1 MKKRLA
7 SFFIFLFLFLPFLEV
22 KAGITPNDPYYLR
35 QWYLPKVEVDS
46 AWTKIRET
54 PDIIIAVID
63 SGVDINNPDL
73 KNNIWI
79 NSKEIPGNGQ
89 DDDRNGFIDD
99 VNGWDFVTDTA
110 DPKPKFDNEW
120 TEAGISHGTMVAGII
135 GAEGNNNKG
144 VTGVTWKSNIMPL
157 RVLNDKG
164 EGKISSVVRAIDY
177 AVANRA
183 DIINLSFVTY
193 SYSDSLYNA
202 ITRAYKAGVIVVAA
216 AGNDQINGEGR
227 NTSKSPI
234 YPACMDGP
242 NGENMVIG
250 VAATDALDQKTP
262 FSGYGFK
269 CIDLTAPGISFFN
282 TITYGGNSQAENPNY
297 DGYWSGTS
305 MATPIVSGVMALVAQ
320 VNPDLSRSE
329 IINLVLGSAN
339 NISQLNPNYLGQL
352 GYGRV
357 NADRAVNLARDRMYN
372 HITRILVSPY
382 SGGNK
387 IIITSTSGLVIN
399 EFVVTDLKNGFN
411 VASGDVNG
419 DGETEIILAAEKGD
433 DPIVRVYDKGGKML
447 KQFFAYSKGFKG
459 GVRIAVGDFDGNGT
473 ADIITAPGV
482 GGGPHVR
489 VFNGEGR
496 IMRQFFAD
504 DQKSRGGLSV
514 AIGDVD
520 NNGQNELIIGAG
532 LNRQPLVK
540 IYNNQAKLQ
549 GVFLAFPKNY
559 LGGVNVATAG
569 LYGRKDYHKQSIVVA
584 PAGNFKPLV
593 KVYNN
598 FGVLK
603 KEFLAYGEN
612 WQGGVNIAA
621 GDISNDGLGEIIT
634 GAKNGATPHVRVF
647 SNNGNLIDSFY
658 AYDESF
664 SGGVS
669 VGLLKFNN

>member
-7 SFFIFLFLFLPFLEV
+7 SFFIFLFLFLPFFEV
-22 KAGITPNDPYYLR
+22 KAGINPNDPYYLR
-35 QWYLPKVEVDS
+35 QWYLPKIEADL

-54 PDIIIAVID
+54 PDITIAVID

-79 NSKEIPGNGQ
+79 NSKEIPGNGL

-99 VNGWDFVTDTA
+99 INGWDFVTDTS

-135 GAEGNNNKG
+135 GAEGNNNRG

-216 AGNDQINGEGR
+216 AGNDQVNGEGR

-269 CIDLTAPGISFFN
+269 CIDLTAPGISFFS

-329 IINLVLGSAN
+329 IVNLVLGSAN
-339 NISQLNPNYLGQL
+339 NISQLNPAYLGQL

-357 NADRAVNLARDRMYN
+357 NADRAVNLARDKMYN
-372 HITRILVSPY
+372 HTTRILVSSY
-382 SGGNK
+382 SGDKK
-387 IIITSTSGLVIN
+387 IIITSTSGLVVN
-399 EFVVTDLKNGFN
+399 EFTVSDLKNGFN
-411 VASGDVNG
+411 LASGDVNG
-419 DGETEIILAAEKGD
+419 DGEVEIILASEKGGE
-433 DPIVRVYDKGGKML
+433 PIVRIYNKDGKII
-447 KQFFAYSKGFKG
+447 KQFLAYTKGFKG
-459 GVRIAVGDFDGNGT
+459 GVRLAVGDFDGNGV
-473 ADIITAPGV
+473 ADIITAPGI

-489 VFNGEGR
+489 IFNGEGR

-504 DQKSRGGLSV
+504 DQKSRGGLTV

-520 NNGQNELIIGAG
+520 NNGQNELVVG
-532 LNRQPLVK
+532 LGSGRQPLVK
-540 IYNNQAKLQ
+540 IYSNQLKLQ
-549 GVFLAFPKNY
+549 GVFSVFPKNY
-559 LGGVNVATAG
+559 SGGVNVAVAG
-569 LYGRKDYHKQSIVVA
+569 LYGRKDYHKQSIIVA

-593 KVYNN
+593 KIYNN
-598 FGVLK
+598 LGILK

-612 WQGGVNIAA
+612 WQGGVNITA

-647 SNNGNLIDSFY
+647 SNNGSLIDSFY
-658 AYDESF
+658 AYEESF

-669 VGLLKFNN
+669 VGLLKLNN